1 MKPLKLTINAFGPYA
16 GKQEIDFSLLKN
28 NNLFLICGPTGAGKT
43 TIFDAISFAL
53 FGEASGGSRTIDS
66 LKSDHADKSETSYV
80 ILKFMVKGKMYSITR
95 YPTQKIE
102 KTKKNGDIQVVE
114 KKHSVEFLLPDN
126 RVISKTTEATK
137 EVEKILGLNSN
148 QFKQIVMLP
157 QGEFKKLLEAES
169 KDKEIIFRNIFGTE
183 KFLKFQDKLKEKQ
196 LILKRKIEG
205 DKQKREA
212 YITKI
217 DGDDNEE
224 LNLLIKEDNKDIW
237 ELIRLVKEL
246 IGADNEKECL
256 LKKDIEKVNEEIFK
270 IKEYEIKAKEINNK
284 LQLKEKVQ
292 EELNY
297 LEEKK
302 ETINEHQEVL
312 EKGRVALSLIHLER
326 SINEAKKEIEANK
339 LEIVNKEKELQSNT
353 KDLKESKEHYEECK
367 ELEKGKDRLI
377 EEKSKLNAIIG
388 RFKDYK
394 QKEILINSLKQQL
407 TSQEKVKD
415 SIKLKLENV
424 VNNIEFLRN
433 RITENAKKEL
443 ERVQYGNLLSEK
455 QRQKAELIEVYR
467 SIKKY
472 IDLRDEY
479 NLLLEKFNIQEN
491 IYNQAKK
498 NYDDGDILFRKGM
511 AGILA
516 MNLESGVKCPVCGSE
531 NHPEKALV
539 PENVP
544 TEEQLEKFKE
554 DYEAQKVLYDKLM
567 QALTIKNSEIENQ
580 LNDTITEKVERVKE
594 IITIKIEVNELKY
607 FEAINSN
614 VVERGKAIAKEI
626 GELVEKIKNID
637 VAIASKKEDE
647 DSLVMFLK
655 NQESLQ
661 NISEEENNKYQ
672 NLLTESAKEMALLQE
687 IKENLPTDM
696 ESEDEILIKIKE
708 SENKITML
716 EVNLKKALDVYTRM
730 QNIVAEN
737 KEALLQKN
745 NLLVKWN
752 SILSE
757 KDFEFKLAIEKSC
770 FIDSNDYNKSKISE
784 EELKIIEKEIQ
795 EFYQRLKSKKDQY
808 LMLQEELKDKEHI
821 DIDLIIK
828 SLNEK
833 ENELRELNSKEKKI
847 FSRLTS
853 NKDTLKLIIK
863 ISDRIKEDESEYNV
877 IGELSE
883 LANGNNLERIT
894 FERYVLAAYFD
905 DIIKAANRRLSKM
918 TNERYALKRKAEK
931 GKGTKQSG
939 LELEIIDAYTGK
951 ERHVNTLSGGEGFKA
966 SLALALGLAD
976 VIQSYA
982 GGVHIETMFV
992 DEGFGSLDPES
1003 LDGAINAL
1011 MDLKNLGR
1019 LVGIIS
1025 HVDELRERI
1034 EARLEVSLGKS
1045 GSHAKFIM
1053 K

>member
-1 MKPLKLTINAFGPYA
+1 M
-16 GKQEIDFSLLKN
+16 
-28 NNLFLICGPTGAGKT
+28 
-43 TIFDAISFAL
+43 
-53 FGEASGGSRTIDS
+53 
-66 LKSDHADKSETSYV
+66 
-80 ILKFMVKGKMYSITR
+80 
-95 YPTQKIE
+95 
-102 KTKKNGDIQVVE
+102 
-114 KKHSVEFLLPDN
+114 
-126 RVISKTTEATK
+126 
-137 EVEKILGLNSN
+137 
-148 QFKQIVMLP
+148 
-157 QGEFKKLLEAES
+157 
-169 KDKEIIFRNIFGTE
+169 
-183 KFLKFQDKLKEKQ
+183 
-196 LILKRKIEG
+196 
-205 DKQKREA
+205 
-212 YITKI
+212 
-217 DGDDNEE
+217 NE
-224 LNLLIKEDNKDIW
+224 
-237 ELIRLVKEL
+237 R
-246 IGADNEKECL
+246 
-256 LKKDIEKVNEEIFK
+256 
-270 IKEYEIKAKEINNK
+270 
-284 LQLKEKVQ
+284 
-292 EELNY
+292 
-297 LEEKK
+297 
-302 ETINEHQEVL
+302 QEVL

-353 KDLKESKEHYEECK
+353 KDLKESKEYYEECK

-407 TSQEKVKD
+407 TSQEKVKG

-455 QRQKAELIEVYR
+455 QRQKAELMEVYR

-491 IYNQAKK
+491 IYNKAKK

-594 IITIKIEVNELKY
+594 IITIKIEVNELKN

-626 GELVEKIKNID
+626 EELVEKIKNID

-687 IKENLPTDM
+687 IKENLPKDM

-716 EVNLKKALDVYTRM
+716 EVNSKKALDVYTRM

-863 ISDRIKEDESEYNV
+863 ISDKIKEDESEYNV

-905 DIIKAANRRLSKM
+905 DIIKAANRRLSRM

-951 ERHVNTLSGGEGFKA
+951 ERHVNTLSGGESFKA

>member
-1 MKPLKLTINAFGPYA
+1 M
-16 GKQEIDFSLLKN
+16 
-28 NNLFLICGPTGAGKT
+28 
-43 TIFDAISFAL
+43 
-53 FGEASGGSRTIDS
+53 
-66 LKSDHADKSETSYV
+66 
-80 ILKFMVKGKMYSITR
+80 
-95 YPTQKIE
+95 
-102 KTKKNGDIQVVE
+102 
-114 KKHSVEFLLPDN
+114 
-126 RVISKTTEATK
+126 
-137 EVEKILGLNSN
+137 
-148 QFKQIVMLP
+148 
-157 QGEFKKLLEAES
+157 
-169 KDKEIIFRNIFGTE
+169 
-183 KFLKFQDKLKEKQ
+183 
-196 LILKRKIEG
+196 
-205 DKQKREA
+205 
-212 YITKI
+212 
-217 DGDDNEE
+217 
-224 LNLLIKEDNKDIW
+224 
-237 ELIRLVKEL
+237 
-246 IGADNEKECL
+246 
-256 LKKDIEKVNEEIFK
+256 
-270 IKEYEIKAKEINNK
+270 
-284 LQLKEKVQ
+284 
-292 EELNY
+292 
-297 LEEKK
+297 
-302 ETINEHQEVL
+302 
-312 EKGRVALSLIHLER
+312 ALSLIHLER

-339 LEIVNKEKELQSNT
+339 LEIVNKEKELKSNT

-377 EEKSKLNAIIG
+377 EEKSKLNEIIG

-415 SIKLKLENV
+415 SIKLKLENA

-455 QRQKAELIEVYR
+455 QRQKAELMEVYR

-594 IITIKIEVNELKY
+594 IITIKIEVNELKN

-626 GELVEKIKNID
+626 EELVEKIKNID

-687 IKENLPTDM
+687 IKENLPKDM

-708 SENKITML
+708 FENKITML
-716 EVNLKKALDVYTRM
+716 EVNSKKALDVYTRM

-863 ISDRIKEDESEYNV
+863 ISDKIKEDESEYNV

-1045 GSHAKFIM
+1045 GSHSKFIM

>member
-16 GKQEIDFSLLKN
+16 GKEEIDFSLLKN

-80 ILKFMVKGKMYSITR
+80 TLEFMVKGKMYSITR

-102 KTKKNGDIQVVE
+102 KTKKNGNIQVVE
-114 KKHSVEFLLPDN
+114 KKHSVEFLLPDD

-217 DGDDNEE
+217 DGNDNEE

-246 IGADNEKECL
+246 IGADNEKEYL
-256 LKKDIEKVNEEIFK
+256 IKKDIEKVNEEIFK
-270 IKEYEIKAKEINNK
+270 IKEHEIKAKEINNK

-302 ETINEHQEVL
+302 EAMNERQEVL

-455 QRQKAELIEVYR
+455 QRQKAELMEVYR

-580 LNDTITEKVERVKE
+580 LNDTITEKVESVKE
-594 IITIKIEVNELKY
+594 IITIKIEVNELKN

-626 GELVEKIKNID
+626 EELVEKIKNID

-687 IKENLPTDM
+687 IKENLPKDM

-716 EVNLKKALDVYTRM
+716 EVNSKKALDVYTRM

-833 ENELRELNSKEKKI
+833 ENELRELNYKEKKI

-863 ISDRIKEDESEYNV
+863 ISDKIKEDESEYNV

>member
-1 MKPLKLTINAFGPYA
+1 M
-16 GKQEIDFSLLKN
+16 
-28 NNLFLICGPTGAGKT
+28 
-43 TIFDAISFAL
+43 
-53 FGEASGGSRTIDS
+53 
-66 LKSDHADKSETSYV
+66 
-80 ILKFMVKGKMYSITR
+80 
-95 YPTQKIE
+95 
-102 KTKKNGDIQVVE
+102 
-114 KKHSVEFLLPDN
+114 
-126 RVISKTTEATK
+126 
-137 EVEKILGLNSN
+137 
-148 QFKQIVMLP
+148 
-157 QGEFKKLLEAES
+157 
-169 KDKEIIFRNIFGTE
+169 
-183 KFLKFQDKLKEKQ
+183 
-196 LILKRKIEG
+196 
-205 DKQKREA
+205 
-212 YITKI
+212 
-217 DGDDNEE
+217 
-224 LNLLIKEDNKDIW
+224 
-237 ELIRLVKEL
+237 
-246 IGADNEKECL
+246 
-256 LKKDIEKVNEEIFK
+256 
-270 IKEYEIKAKEINNK
+270 
-284 LQLKEKVQ
+284 
-292 EELNY
+292 
-297 LEEKK
+297 
-302 ETINEHQEVL
+302 
-312 EKGRVALSLIHLER
+312 
-326 SINEAKKEIEANK
+326 
-339 LEIVNKEKELQSNT
+339 
-353 KDLKESKEHYEECK
+353 
-367 ELEKGKDRLI
+367 
-377 EEKSKLNAIIG
+377 
-388 RFKDYK
+388 
-394 QKEILINSLKQQL
+394 
-407 TSQEKVKD
+407 
-415 SIKLKLENV
+415 
-424 VNNIEFLRN
+424 
-433 RITENAKKEL
+433 
-443 ERVQYGNLLSEK
+443 
-455 QRQKAELIEVYR
+455 
-467 SIKKY
+467 
-472 IDLRDEY
+472 
-479 NLLLEKFNIQEN
+479 
-491 IYNQAKK
+491 
-498 NYDDGDILFRKGM
+498 
-511 AGILA
+511 
-516 MNLESGVKCPVCGSE
+516 
-531 NHPEKALV
+531 

-594 IITIKIEVNELKY
+594 IITIKIEVNELKN

-626 GELVEKIKNID
+626 EELVEKIKNID

-687 IKENLPTDM
+687 IKENLPKDM

-716 EVNLKKALDVYTRM
+716 EVNSKKALDVYTRM

-863 ISDRIKEDESEYNV
+863 ISDKIKEDESEYNV

-1045 GSHAKFIM
+1045 GSRAKFIM

>member
-1 MKPLKLTINAFGPYA
+1 M
-16 GKQEIDFSLLKN
+16 
-28 NNLFLICGPTGAGKT
+28 
-43 TIFDAISFAL
+43 
-53 FGEASGGSRTIDS
+53 
-66 LKSDHADKSETSYV
+66 
-80 ILKFMVKGKMYSITR
+80 
-95 YPTQKIE
+95 
-102 KTKKNGDIQVVE
+102 
-114 KKHSVEFLLPDN
+114 
-126 RVISKTTEATK
+126 
-137 EVEKILGLNSN
+137 
-148 QFKQIVMLP
+148 
-157 QGEFKKLLEAES
+157 
-169 KDKEIIFRNIFGTE
+169 
-183 KFLKFQDKLKEKQ
+183 
-196 LILKRKIEG
+196 
-205 DKQKREA
+205 
-212 YITKI
+212 
-217 DGDDNEE
+217 NE
-224 LNLLIKEDNKDIW
+224 
-237 ELIRLVKEL
+237 R
-246 IGADNEKECL
+246 
-256 LKKDIEKVNEEIFK
+256 
-270 IKEYEIKAKEINNK
+270 
-284 LQLKEKVQ
+284 
-292 EELNY
+292 
-297 LEEKK
+297 
-302 ETINEHQEVL
+302 QEVL

-339 LEIVNKEKELQSNT
+339 LEIVNKEKKLQSNT
-353 KDLKESKEHYEECK
+353 KDLKESKEYYEECK

-455 QRQKAELIEVYR
+455 QRQKAELMEVYR

-594 IITIKIEVNELKY
+594 IITIKIEVNELKN

-626 GELVEKIKNID
+626 EELVEKIKNID

-687 IKENLPTDM
+687 IKENLPKDM

-716 EVNLKKALDVYTRM
+716 EVNSKKALDVYTRM

-808 LMLQEELKDKEHI
+808 LMLQEELRDKEHI

-863 ISDRIKEDESEYNV
+863 ISDKIKEDESEYNV

>member
-1 MKPLKLTINAFGPYA
+1 M
-16 GKQEIDFSLLKN
+16 
-28 NNLFLICGPTGAGKT
+28 
-43 TIFDAISFAL
+43 
-53 FGEASGGSRTIDS
+53 
-66 LKSDHADKSETSYV
+66 
-80 ILKFMVKGKMYSITR
+80 
-95 YPTQKIE
+95 
-102 KTKKNGDIQVVE
+102 
-114 KKHSVEFLLPDN
+114 
-126 RVISKTTEATK
+126 
-137 EVEKILGLNSN
+137 
-148 QFKQIVMLP
+148 
-157 QGEFKKLLEAES
+157 KLLN
-169 KDKEIIFRNIFGTE
+169 F
-183 KFLKFQDKLKEKQ
+183 
-196 LILKRKIEG
+196 IEL
-205 DKQKREA
+205 
-212 YITKI
+212 
-217 DGDDNEE
+217 GDDIM
-224 LNLLIKEDNKDIW
+224 NLLITDVDLDIN
-237 ELIRLVKEL
+237 LIESENSRYIDISKLKIANCLGCFNCWTRTPGKCIIRDDAVRVYPL
-246 IGADNEKECL
+246 IAKSKNL
-256 LKKDIEKVNEEIFK
+256 IYVTK
-270 IKEYEIKAKEINNK
+270 IKFGTYDTP
-284 LQLKEKVQ
+284 LKT
-292 EELNY
+292 L
-297 LEEKK
+297 
-302 ETINEHQEVL
+302 
-312 EKGRVALSLIHLER
+312 LER
-326 SINEAKKEIEANK
+326 SLPIQQAFIRLYHGEA
-339 LEIVNKEKELQSNT
+339 
-353 KDLKESKEHYEECK
+353 HH
-367 ELEKGKDRLI
+367 
-377 EEKSKLNAIIG
+377 
-388 RFKDYK
+388 
-394 QKEILINSLKQQL
+394 
-407 TSQEKVKD
+407 
-415 SIKLKLENV
+415 
-424 VNNIEFLRN
+424 
-433 RITENAKKEL
+433 
-443 ERVQYGNLLSEK
+443 VQ
-455 QRQKAELIEVYR
+455 
-467 SIKKY
+467 
-472 IDLRDEY
+472 RD
-479 NLLLEKFNIQEN
+479 
-491 IYNQAKK
+491 
-498 NYDDGDILFRKGM
+498 
-511 AGILA
+511 
-516 MNLESGVKCPVCGSE
+516 V
-531 NHPEKALV
+531 
-539 PENVP
+539 
-544 TEEQLEKFKE
+544 
-554 DYEAQKVLYDKLM
+554 
-567 QALTIKNSEIENQ
+567 
-580 LNDTITEKVERVKE
+580 
-594 IITIKIEVNELKY
+594 ELKNATIIVY
-607 FEAINSN
+607 
-614 VVERGKAIAKEI
+614 G
-626 GELVEKIKNID
+626 
-637 VAIASKKEDE
+637 
-647 DSLVMFLK
+647 
-655 NQESLQ
+655 

-687 IKENLPTDM
+687 IKENLPKDM

-716 EVNLKKALDVYTRM
+716 EVNSKKALDVYTRM

-770 FIDSNDYNKSKISE
+770 FIDSNYYNKSKISE

-863 ISDRIKEDESEYNV
+863 ISDKIKEDESEYNV

-1045 GSHAKFIM
+1045 GSRAKFIM

>member
-1 MKPLKLTINAFGPYA
+1 MGQ
-16 GKQEIDFSLLKN
+16 QEQ
-28 NNLFLICGPTGAGKT
+28 G
-43 TIFDAISFAL
+43 IFDAISFAL

-80 ILKFMVKGKMYSITR
+80 TLEFMVKGKMYSITR

-102 KTKKNGDIQVVE
+102 KTKKNGNIQVVE
-114 KKHSVEFLLPDN
+114 KKHSVEFLLPDD

-217 DGDDNEE
+217 DGNDNEE

-246 IGADNEKECL
+246 IGADNEKEYL
-256 LKKDIEKVNEEIFK
+256 IKKNIEKVNEEIFK
-270 IKEYEIKAKEINNK
+270 IKEHEIKAKEINNK

-302 ETINEHQEVL
+302 EAMNERQEVL

-353 KDLKESKEHYEECK
+353 KDLKESKEYYEECK

-407 TSQEKVKD
+407 TSQEKVKG

-455 QRQKAELIEVYR
+455 QRQKAELMEVYR

-491 IYNQAKK
+491 IYNKAKK

-594 IITIKIEVNELKY
+594 IITIKIEVNELKN

-614 VVERGKAIAKEI
+614 VVERGKAIAKE
-626 GELVEKIKNID
+626 
-637 VAIASKKEDE
+637 KEDE

-687 IKENLPTDM
+687 IKENLPKDM

-716 EVNLKKALDVYTRM
+716 EVNSKKALDVYTRM

-863 ISDRIKEDESEYNV
+863 ISDKIKEDESEYNV

-905 DIIKAANRRLSKM
+905 DIIKAANRRLSRM

-951 ERHVNTLSGGEGFKA
+951 ERHVNTLSGGESFKA

>member
-1 MKPLKLTINAFGPYA
+1 M
-16 GKQEIDFSLLKN
+16 
-28 NNLFLICGPTGAGKT
+28 
-43 TIFDAISFAL
+43 
-53 FGEASGGSRTIDS
+53 
-66 LKSDHADKSETSYV
+66 
-80 ILKFMVKGKMYSITR
+80 
-95 YPTQKIE
+95 
-102 KTKKNGDIQVVE
+102 
-114 KKHSVEFLLPDN
+114 
-126 RVISKTTEATK
+126 
-137 EVEKILGLNSN
+137 
-148 QFKQIVMLP
+148 
-157 QGEFKKLLEAES
+157 
-169 KDKEIIFRNIFGTE
+169 
-183 KFLKFQDKLKEKQ
+183 
-196 LILKRKIEG
+196 
-205 DKQKREA
+205 
-212 YITKI
+212 
-217 DGDDNEE
+217 NE
-224 LNLLIKEDNKDIW
+224 
-237 ELIRLVKEL
+237 R
-246 IGADNEKECL
+246 
-256 LKKDIEKVNEEIFK
+256 
-270 IKEYEIKAKEINNK
+270 
-284 LQLKEKVQ
+284 
-292 EELNY
+292 
-297 LEEKK
+297 
-302 ETINEHQEVL
+302 QEVL

-455 QRQKAELIEVYR
+455 QRQKAELMEVYR

-580 LNDTITEKVERVKE
+580 LNDTITEKVESVKE
-594 IITIKIEVNELKY
+594 IITIKIEVNELKN

-626 GELVEKIKNID
+626 EELVEKIKNID

-687 IKENLPTDM
+687 IKENLPKDM

-757 KDFEFKLAIEKSC
+757 KYFEFKLAIEKSC

-863 ISDRIKEDESEYNV
+863 ISDKIKEDESEYNV

-1045 GSHAKFIM
+1045 GSNAKFII

>member
-1 MKPLKLTINAFGPYA
+1 M
-16 GKQEIDFSLLKN
+16 
-28 NNLFLICGPTGAGKT
+28 
-43 TIFDAISFAL
+43 
-53 FGEASGGSRTIDS
+53 
-66 LKSDHADKSETSYV
+66 
-80 ILKFMVKGKMYSITR
+80 
-95 YPTQKIE
+95 
-102 KTKKNGDIQVVE
+102 
-114 KKHSVEFLLPDN
+114 
-126 RVISKTTEATK
+126 
-137 EVEKILGLNSN
+137 
-148 QFKQIVMLP
+148 
-157 QGEFKKLLEAES
+157 
-169 KDKEIIFRNIFGTE
+169 
-183 KFLKFQDKLKEKQ
+183 
-196 LILKRKIEG
+196 
-205 DKQKREA
+205 
-212 YITKI
+212 
-217 DGDDNEE
+217 
-224 LNLLIKEDNKDIW
+224 
-237 ELIRLVKEL
+237 
-246 IGADNEKECL
+246 
-256 LKKDIEKVNEEIFK
+256 
-270 IKEYEIKAKEINNK
+270 
-284 LQLKEKVQ
+284 
-292 EELNY
+292 
-297 LEEKK
+297 
-302 ETINEHQEVL
+302 
-312 EKGRVALSLIHLER
+312 
-326 SINEAKKEIEANK
+326 
-339 LEIVNKEKELQSNT
+339 EIVNKEKELQSNT

-455 QRQKAELIEVYR
+455 QRQKAELMEVYR

-594 IITIKIEVNELKY
+594 IITIKIEVNELKN

-626 GELVEKIKNID
+626 EELVEKIKNID

-687 IKENLPTDM
+687 IKENLPKDM

-716 EVNLKKALDVYTRM
+716 EVNSKKALDVYTRM

-863 ISDRIKEDESEYNV
+863 ISDKIKEDESEYNV

-1045 GSHAKFIM
+1045 GSRAKFIM

>member
-1 MKPLKLTINAFGPYA
+1 MKALILAA
-16 GKQEIDFSLLKN
+16 GL
-28 NNLFLICGPTGAGKT
+28 
-43 TIFDAISFAL
+43 
-53 FGEASGGSRTIDS
+53 GSRLRPLTDEVP
-66 LKSDHADKSETSYV
+66 KC
-80 ILKFMVKGKMYSITR
+80 MVKVNGVSIIDKQIQNLKENGVNELFVVTGYKGDILEKHIIEKYNALDIKILHNDVYDRTNNMYSLNMAKD
-95 YPTQKIE
+95 YLYGE
-102 KTKKNGDIQVVE
+102 
-114 KKHSVEFLLPDN
+114 EF
-126 RVISKTTEATK
+126 IMM
-137 EVEKILGLNSN
+137 NSDV
-148 QFKQIVMLP
+148 FF
-157 QGEFKKLLEAES
+157 QGE
-169 KDKEIIFRNIFGTE
+169 II
-183 KFLKFQDKLKEKQ
+183 
-196 LILKRKIEG
+196 
-205 DKQKREA
+205 
-212 YITKI
+212 
-217 DGDDNEE
+217 
-224 LNLLIKEDNKDIW
+224 NLLIKEDNKDIW

-246 IGADNEKECL
+246 IGADNEKEYL
-256 LKKDIEKVNEEIFK
+256 IKKDIEKVNEEIFK
-270 IKEYEIKAKEINNK
+270 IKEHEIKAKEINNK

-302 ETINEHQEVL
+302 EAMNERQEVL

-339 LEIVNKEKELQSNT
+339 LEIVNKEKEMQSNT

-455 QRQKAELIEVYR
+455 QRQKAELMEVYR

-594 IITIKIEVNELKY
+594 IITIKIEVNELKN

-626 GELVEKIKNID
+626 EELVEKIKNID
-637 VAIASKKEDE
+637 AAIASKKEDE

-687 IKENLPTDM
+687 IKENLPKDM

>member
-1 MKPLKLTINAFGPYA
+1 M
-16 GKQEIDFSLLKN
+16 
-28 NNLFLICGPTGAGKT
+28 
-43 TIFDAISFAL
+43 
-53 FGEASGGSRTIDS
+53 
-66 LKSDHADKSETSYV
+66 
-80 ILKFMVKGKMYSITR
+80 
-95 YPTQKIE
+95 
-102 KTKKNGDIQVVE
+102 
-114 KKHSVEFLLPDN
+114 
-126 RVISKTTEATK
+126 
-137 EVEKILGLNSN
+137 
-148 QFKQIVMLP
+148 
-157 QGEFKKLLEAES
+157 
-169 KDKEIIFRNIFGTE
+169 
-183 KFLKFQDKLKEKQ
+183 
-196 LILKRKIEG
+196 
-205 DKQKREA
+205 
-212 YITKI
+212 
-217 DGDDNEE
+217 
-224 LNLLIKEDNKDIW
+224 
-237 ELIRLVKEL
+237 
-246 IGADNEKECL
+246 
-256 LKKDIEKVNEEIFK
+256 
-270 IKEYEIKAKEINNK
+270 
-284 LQLKEKVQ
+284 
-292 EELNY
+292 
-297 LEEKK
+297 
-302 ETINEHQEVL
+302 
-312 EKGRVALSLIHLER
+312 
-326 SINEAKKEIEANK
+326 
-339 LEIVNKEKELQSNT
+339 
-353 KDLKESKEHYEECK
+353 
-367 ELEKGKDRLI
+367 
-377 EEKSKLNAIIG
+377 
-388 RFKDYK
+388 
-394 QKEILINSLKQQL
+394 INSLKQQL

-455 QRQKAELIEVYR
+455 QRQKAELMEVYR

-594 IITIKIEVNELKY
+594 IITIKIEVNELKN

-626 GELVEKIKNID
+626 EELVEKIKNID

-687 IKENLPTDM
+687 IKENLPKDM

-1034 EARLEVSLGKS
+1034 EARLEVSLGKR

>member
-1 MKPLKLTINAFGPYA
+1 M
-16 GKQEIDFSLLKN
+16 
-28 NNLFLICGPTGAGKT
+28 
-43 TIFDAISFAL
+43 
-53 FGEASGGSRTIDS
+53 
-66 LKSDHADKSETSYV
+66 
-80 ILKFMVKGKMYSITR
+80 
-95 YPTQKIE
+95 
-102 KTKKNGDIQVVE
+102 
-114 KKHSVEFLLPDN
+114 
-126 RVISKTTEATK
+126 
-137 EVEKILGLNSN
+137 
-148 QFKQIVMLP
+148 
-157 QGEFKKLLEAES
+157 
-169 KDKEIIFRNIFGTE
+169 
-183 KFLKFQDKLKEKQ
+183 
-196 LILKRKIEG
+196 
-205 DKQKREA
+205 
-212 YITKI
+212 
-217 DGDDNEE
+217 
-224 LNLLIKEDNKDIW
+224 
-237 ELIRLVKEL
+237 
-246 IGADNEKECL
+246 
-256 LKKDIEKVNEEIFK
+256 
-270 IKEYEIKAKEINNK
+270 
-284 LQLKEKVQ
+284 
-292 EELNY
+292 
-297 LEEKK
+297 
-302 ETINEHQEVL
+302 
-312 EKGRVALSLIHLER
+312 ALSLIHLER

-339 LEIVNKEKELQSNT
+339 LEIVNKEKELKSNT

-377 EEKSKLNAIIG
+377 EEKSKLNEIIG

-415 SIKLKLENV
+415 SIKLKLENA

-455 QRQKAELIEVYR
+455 QRQKAELMEVYR

-594 IITIKIEVNELKY
+594 IITIKIEVNELKN

-626 GELVEKIKNID
+626 EELVEKIKNID

-647 DSLVMFLK
+647 DSLVMLLK

-687 IKENLPTDM
+687 IKENLPKDM

-708 SENKITML
+708 FENKITML
-716 EVNLKKALDVYTRM
+716 EVNSKKALDVYTRM

-770 FIDSNDYNKSKISE
+770 FIDSNDYNNSKISE

-863 ISDRIKEDESEYNV
+863 ISDKIKEDESEYNI

-1045 GSHAKFIM
+1045 GSRAKFIM

>member
-1 MKPLKLTINAFGPYA
+1 M
-16 GKQEIDFSLLKN
+16 
-28 NNLFLICGPTGAGKT
+28 
-43 TIFDAISFAL
+43 
-53 FGEASGGSRTIDS
+53 
-66 LKSDHADKSETSYV
+66 
-80 ILKFMVKGKMYSITR
+80 
-95 YPTQKIE
+95 
-102 KTKKNGDIQVVE
+102 
-114 KKHSVEFLLPDN
+114 
-126 RVISKTTEATK
+126 
-137 EVEKILGLNSN
+137 
-148 QFKQIVMLP
+148 
-157 QGEFKKLLEAES
+157 
-169 KDKEIIFRNIFGTE
+169 
-183 KFLKFQDKLKEKQ
+183 KFQDKLKEKQ

-217 DGDDNEE
+217 DGNDNEE

-246 IGADNEKECL
+246 IGADNEKEYL
-256 LKKDIEKVNEEIFK
+256 IKKDIEKVNEEIFK
-270 IKEYEIKAKEINNK
+270 IKEHEIKAKEINNK
-284 LQLKEKVQ
+284 LQVKEKVQ

-302 ETINEHQEVL
+302 EAMNERQEVL

-339 LEIVNKEKELQSNT
+339 LEIVNKEKELKSNT

-377 EEKSKLNAIIG
+377 EEKSKLNEIIG

-415 SIKLKLENV
+415 SIKLKLENA

-455 QRQKAELIEVYR
+455 QRQKAELMEVYR

-594 IITIKIEVNELKY
+594 IITIKIEVNELKN

-626 GELVEKIKNID
+626 EELVEKIKNID

-687 IKENLPTDM
+687 IKENLPKDM

-708 SENKITML
+708 FENKITML
-716 EVNLKKALDVYTRM
+716 EVNSKKALDVYTRM

-863 ISDRIKEDESEYNV
+863 ISDKIKEDESEYNV

-1045 GSHAKFIM
+1045 GSRAKFIM

>member
-1 MKPLKLTINAFGPYA
+1 M
-16 GKQEIDFSLLKN
+16 
-28 NNLFLICGPTGAGKT
+28 
-43 TIFDAISFAL
+43 
-53 FGEASGGSRTIDS
+53 
-66 LKSDHADKSETSYV
+66 
-80 ILKFMVKGKMYSITR
+80 
-95 YPTQKIE
+95 
-102 KTKKNGDIQVVE
+102 
-114 KKHSVEFLLPDN
+114 
-126 RVISKTTEATK
+126 
-137 EVEKILGLNSN
+137 
-148 QFKQIVMLP
+148 
-157 QGEFKKLLEAES
+157 
-169 KDKEIIFRNIFGTE
+169 
-183 KFLKFQDKLKEKQ
+183 
-196 LILKRKIEG
+196 
-205 DKQKREA
+205 
-212 YITKI
+212 
-217 DGDDNEE
+217 
-224 LNLLIKEDNKDIW
+224 
-237 ELIRLVKEL
+237 
-246 IGADNEKECL
+246 
-256 LKKDIEKVNEEIFK
+256 
-270 IKEYEIKAKEINNK
+270 
-284 LQLKEKVQ
+284 
-292 EELNY
+292 
-297 LEEKK
+297 
-302 ETINEHQEVL
+302 
-312 EKGRVALSLIHLER
+312 ER

-339 LEIVNKEKELQSNT
+339 LEIVNKEKKLQSNT

-455 QRQKAELIEVYR
+455 QRQKAELMEVYR

-594 IITIKIEVNELKY
+594 IITIKIEVNELKN

-626 GELVEKIKNID
+626 EELVEKIKNID

-687 IKENLPTDM
+687 IKENLPKDM

-1034 EARLEVSLGKS
+1034 EARLEVSLGKR

>member
-1 MKPLKLTINAFGPYA
+1 M
-16 GKQEIDFSLLKN
+16 
-28 NNLFLICGPTGAGKT
+28 
-43 TIFDAISFAL
+43 
-53 FGEASGGSRTIDS
+53 
-66 LKSDHADKSETSYV
+66 
-80 ILKFMVKGKMYSITR
+80 
-95 YPTQKIE
+95 
-102 KTKKNGDIQVVE
+102 
-114 KKHSVEFLLPDN
+114 
-126 RVISKTTEATK
+126 
-137 EVEKILGLNSN
+137 
-148 QFKQIVMLP
+148 
-157 QGEFKKLLEAES
+157 
-169 KDKEIIFRNIFGTE
+169 
-183 KFLKFQDKLKEKQ
+183 
-196 LILKRKIEG
+196 
-205 DKQKREA
+205 
-212 YITKI
+212 
-217 DGDDNEE
+217 NE
-224 LNLLIKEDNKDIW
+224 
-237 ELIRLVKEL
+237 R
-246 IGADNEKECL
+246 
-256 LKKDIEKVNEEIFK
+256 
-270 IKEYEIKAKEINNK
+270 
-284 LQLKEKVQ
+284 
-292 EELNY
+292 
-297 LEEKK
+297 
-302 ETINEHQEVL
+302 QEVL

-339 LEIVNKEKELQSNT
+339 LEIVNKEKELKSNT

-377 EEKSKLNAIIG
+377 EEKSKLNEIIG

-415 SIKLKLENV
+415 SIKLKLENA

-455 QRQKAELIEVYR
+455 QRQKAELMEVYR

-594 IITIKIEVNELKY
+594 IITIKIEVNELKN

-626 GELVEKIKNID
+626 EELVEKIKNID

-687 IKENLPTDM
+687 IKENLPKDM

-708 SENKITML
+708 FENKITML
-716 EVNLKKALDVYTRM
+716 EVNSKKALDVYTRM

-833 ENELRELNSKEKKI
+833 ENEIRELNSKEKKI

-863 ISDRIKEDESEYNV
+863 ISDKIKEDESEYNV

-1045 GSHAKFIM
+1045 GSRAKFIM

>member
-1 MKPLKLTINAFGPYA
+1 M
-16 GKQEIDFSLLKN
+16 
-28 NNLFLICGPTGAGKT
+28 
-43 TIFDAISFAL
+43 
-53 FGEASGGSRTIDS
+53 
-66 LKSDHADKSETSYV
+66 
-80 ILKFMVKGKMYSITR
+80 
-95 YPTQKIE
+95 
-102 KTKKNGDIQVVE
+102 
-114 KKHSVEFLLPDN
+114 
-126 RVISKTTEATK
+126 
-137 EVEKILGLNSN
+137 
-148 QFKQIVMLP
+148 
-157 QGEFKKLLEAES
+157 
-169 KDKEIIFRNIFGTE
+169 
-183 KFLKFQDKLKEKQ
+183 
-196 LILKRKIEG
+196 
-205 DKQKREA
+205 
-212 YITKI
+212 
-217 DGDDNEE
+217 
-224 LNLLIKEDNKDIW
+224 
-237 ELIRLVKEL
+237 
-246 IGADNEKECL
+246 
-256 LKKDIEKVNEEIFK
+256 
-270 IKEYEIKAKEINNK
+270 
-284 LQLKEKVQ
+284 
-292 EELNY
+292 
-297 LEEKK
+297 
-302 ETINEHQEVL
+302 
-312 EKGRVALSLIHLER
+312 ALSLIHLER

-339 LEIVNKEKELQSNT
+339 LEIVNKEKKLQSNT

-455 QRQKAELIEVYR
+455 QRQKAELMEVYR

-594 IITIKIEVNELKY
+594 IITIKIEVNELKN

-626 GELVEKIKNID
+626 EELVEKIKNID

-687 IKENLPTDM
+687 IKENLPKDM

>member
-1 MKPLKLTINAFGPYA
+1 M
-16 GKQEIDFSLLKN
+16 
-28 NNLFLICGPTGAGKT
+28 
-43 TIFDAISFAL
+43 
-53 FGEASGGSRTIDS
+53 
-66 LKSDHADKSETSYV
+66 
-80 ILKFMVKGKMYSITR
+80 
-95 YPTQKIE
+95 
-102 KTKKNGDIQVVE
+102 
-114 KKHSVEFLLPDN
+114 
-126 RVISKTTEATK
+126 
-137 EVEKILGLNSN
+137 
-148 QFKQIVMLP
+148 
-157 QGEFKKLLEAES
+157 
-169 KDKEIIFRNIFGTE
+169 
-183 KFLKFQDKLKEKQ
+183 
-196 LILKRKIEG
+196 
-205 DKQKREA
+205 
-212 YITKI
+212 
-217 DGDDNEE
+217 
-224 LNLLIKEDNKDIW
+224 
-237 ELIRLVKEL
+237 
-246 IGADNEKECL
+246 
-256 LKKDIEKVNEEIFK
+256 
-270 IKEYEIKAKEINNK
+270 
-284 LQLKEKVQ
+284 
-292 EELNY
+292 
-297 LEEKK
+297 
-302 ETINEHQEVL
+302 
-312 EKGRVALSLIHLER
+312 ALSLIHLER

-647 DSLVMFLK
+647 DSLVMLLK

-716 EVNLKKALDVYTRM
+716 EVNSKKALDVYTRM

-847 FSRLTS
+847 VSRLTS

-863 ISDRIKEDESEYNV
+863 ISDKIKEDESEYNI

>member
-1 MKPLKLTINAFGPYA
+1 M
-16 GKQEIDFSLLKN
+16 
-28 NNLFLICGPTGAGKT
+28 
-43 TIFDAISFAL
+43 
-53 FGEASGGSRTIDS
+53 
-66 LKSDHADKSETSYV
+66 
-80 ILKFMVKGKMYSITR
+80 
-95 YPTQKIE
+95 
-102 KTKKNGDIQVVE
+102 
-114 KKHSVEFLLPDN
+114 
-126 RVISKTTEATK
+126 
-137 EVEKILGLNSN
+137 
-148 QFKQIVMLP
+148 
-157 QGEFKKLLEAES
+157 
-169 KDKEIIFRNIFGTE
+169 
-183 KFLKFQDKLKEKQ
+183 
-196 LILKRKIEG
+196 
-205 DKQKREA
+205 
-212 YITKI
+212 
-217 DGDDNEE
+217 NE
-224 LNLLIKEDNKDIW
+224 
-237 ELIRLVKEL
+237 R
-246 IGADNEKECL
+246 
-256 LKKDIEKVNEEIFK
+256 
-270 IKEYEIKAKEINNK
+270 
-284 LQLKEKVQ
+284 
-292 EELNY
+292 
-297 LEEKK
+297 
-302 ETINEHQEVL
+302 QEVL

-339 LEIVNKEKELQSNT
+339 LEIVNKEKKLQSNT

-455 QRQKAELIEVYR
+455 QRQKAELMEVYR

-594 IITIKIEVNELKY
+594 IITIKIEVNELKN

-626 GELVEKIKNID
+626 EELVEKIKNID

-687 IKENLPTDM
+687 IKENLPKDM

-1034 EARLEVSLGKS
+1034 EARLEVSLGKR

>member
-1 MKPLKLTINAFGPYA
+1 M
-16 GKQEIDFSLLKN
+16 
-28 NNLFLICGPTGAGKT
+28 
-43 TIFDAISFAL
+43 
-53 FGEASGGSRTIDS
+53 
-66 LKSDHADKSETSYV
+66 
-80 ILKFMVKGKMYSITR
+80 
-95 YPTQKIE
+95 
-102 KTKKNGDIQVVE
+102 
-114 KKHSVEFLLPDN
+114 
-126 RVISKTTEATK
+126 
-137 EVEKILGLNSN
+137 
-148 QFKQIVMLP
+148 
-157 QGEFKKLLEAES
+157 
-169 KDKEIIFRNIFGTE
+169 
-183 KFLKFQDKLKEKQ
+183 
-196 LILKRKIEG
+196 
-205 DKQKREA
+205 
-212 YITKI
+212 
-217 DGDDNEE
+217 
-224 LNLLIKEDNKDIW
+224 
-237 ELIRLVKEL
+237 
-246 IGADNEKECL
+246 
-256 LKKDIEKVNEEIFK
+256 
-270 IKEYEIKAKEINNK
+270 
-284 LQLKEKVQ
+284 
-292 EELNY
+292 
-297 LEEKK
+297 
-302 ETINEHQEVL
+302 
-312 EKGRVALSLIHLER
+312 ALSLIHLER

-339 LEIVNKEKELQSNT
+339 LEIVNKEKKLQSNT

-455 QRQKAELIEVYR
+455 QRQKAELMEVYR

-594 IITIKIEVNELKY
+594 IITIKIEVNELKN

-626 GELVEKIKNID
+626 EELVEKIKNID

-687 IKENLPTDM
+687 IKENLPKDM

-1034 EARLEVSLGKS
+1034 EARLEVSLGKR
-1045 GSHAKFIM
+1045 GSHAKFFM

>member
-1 MKPLKLTINAFGPYA
+1 N
-16 GKQEIDFSLLKN
+16 
-28 NNLFLICGPTGAGKT
+28 
-43 TIFDAISFAL
+43 
-53 FGEASGGSRTIDS
+53 
-66 LKSDHADKSETSYV
+66 
-80 ILKFMVKGKMYSITR
+80 
-95 YPTQKIE
+95 
-102 KTKKNGDIQVVE
+102 
-114 KKHSVEFLLPDN
+114 
-126 RVISKTTEATK
+126 
-137 EVEKILGLNSN
+137 
-148 QFKQIVMLP
+148 
-157 QGEFKKLLEAES
+157 
-169 KDKEIIFRNIFGTE
+169 
-183 KFLKFQDKLKEKQ
+183 
-196 LILKRKIEG
+196 
-205 DKQKREA
+205 
-212 YITKI
+212 
-217 DGDDNEE
+217 DNEE

-246 IGADNEKECL
+246 IGADNEKEYL
-256 LKKDIEKVNEEIFK
+256 IKKDIEKVNEEIFK
-270 IKEYEIKAKEINNK
+270 IKEHEIKAKEINNK

-302 ETINEHQEVL
+302 EAMNERQEVL

-339 LEIVNKEKELQSNT
+339 LEIVNKEKKLQSNT
-353 KDLKESKEHYEECK
+353 KDLKESKEYYEECK

-455 QRQKAELIEVYR
+455 QRQKAELMEVYR

-594 IITIKIEVNELKY
+594 IITIKIEVNELKN

-626 GELVEKIKNID
+626 EELVEKIKNID

-687 IKENLPTDM
+687 IKENLPKDM

-716 EVNLKKALDVYTRM
+716 EVNSKKALDVYTRM

-808 LMLQEELKDKEHI
+808 LMLQEELRDKEHI

-863 ISDRIKEDESEYNV
+863 ISDKIKEDESEYNV

>member
-1 MKPLKLTINAFGPYA
+1 M
-16 GKQEIDFSLLKN
+16 
-28 NNLFLICGPTGAGKT
+28 
-43 TIFDAISFAL
+43 
-53 FGEASGGSRTIDS
+53 
-66 LKSDHADKSETSYV
+66 
-80 ILKFMVKGKMYSITR
+80 
-95 YPTQKIE
+95 
-102 KTKKNGDIQVVE
+102 
-114 KKHSVEFLLPDN
+114 
-126 RVISKTTEATK
+126 
-137 EVEKILGLNSN
+137 
-148 QFKQIVMLP
+148 
-157 QGEFKKLLEAES
+157 
-169 KDKEIIFRNIFGTE
+169 
-183 KFLKFQDKLKEKQ
+183 
-196 LILKRKIEG
+196 
-205 DKQKREA
+205 
-212 YITKI
+212 
-217 DGDDNEE
+217 
-224 LNLLIKEDNKDIW
+224 
-237 ELIRLVKEL
+237 
-246 IGADNEKECL
+246 
-256 LKKDIEKVNEEIFK
+256 
-270 IKEYEIKAKEINNK
+270 
-284 LQLKEKVQ
+284 
-292 EELNY
+292 
-297 LEEKK
+297 
-302 ETINEHQEVL
+302 
-312 EKGRVALSLIHLER
+312 
-326 SINEAKKEIEANK
+326 
-339 LEIVNKEKELQSNT
+339 QSNT

-455 QRQKAELIEVYR
+455 QRQKAELMEVYR

-594 IITIKIEVNELKY
+594 IITIKIEVNELKN

-626 GELVEKIKNID
+626 EELVEKIKNID

-687 IKENLPTDM
+687 IKENLPKDM

-716 EVNLKKALDVYTRM
+716 EVNSKKALDVYTRM

-863 ISDRIKEDESEYNV
+863 ISDKIKEDESEYNV

-1045 GSHAKFIM
+1045 GSRAKFIM

>member
-1 MKPLKLTINAFGPYA
+1 M
-16 GKQEIDFSLLKN
+16 
-28 NNLFLICGPTGAGKT
+28 
-43 TIFDAISFAL
+43 
-53 FGEASGGSRTIDS
+53 
-66 LKSDHADKSETSYV
+66 
-80 ILKFMVKGKMYSITR
+80 
-95 YPTQKIE
+95 
-102 KTKKNGDIQVVE
+102 
-114 KKHSVEFLLPDN
+114 
-126 RVISKTTEATK
+126 
-137 EVEKILGLNSN
+137 
-148 QFKQIVMLP
+148 
-157 QGEFKKLLEAES
+157 
-169 KDKEIIFRNIFGTE
+169 
-183 KFLKFQDKLKEKQ
+183 
-196 LILKRKIEG
+196 
-205 DKQKREA
+205 
-212 YITKI
+212 
-217 DGDDNEE
+217 
-224 LNLLIKEDNKDIW
+224 
-237 ELIRLVKEL
+237 
-246 IGADNEKECL
+246 
-256 LKKDIEKVNEEIFK
+256 
-270 IKEYEIKAKEINNK
+270 
-284 LQLKEKVQ
+284 
-292 EELNY
+292 
-297 LEEKK
+297 
-302 ETINEHQEVL
+302 
-312 EKGRVALSLIHLER
+312 ALSLIHLER

-424 VNNIEFLRN
+424 INNIEFLRN

-455 QRQKAELIEVYR
+455 QRQKAELMVVYR

-594 IITIKIEVNELKY
+594 IITIKIEVNELKN

-626 GELVEKIKNID
+626 EELVEKIKNID

-687 IKENLPTDM
+687 IKENLPKDM

-716 EVNLKKALDVYTRM
+716 EVNSKKALDVYTRI

-863 ISDRIKEDESEYNV
+863 ISDKIKEDESEYNI

>member
-1 MKPLKLTINAFGPYA
+1 M
-16 GKQEIDFSLLKN
+16 
-28 NNLFLICGPTGAGKT
+28 
-43 TIFDAISFAL
+43 
-53 FGEASGGSRTIDS
+53 
-66 LKSDHADKSETSYV
+66 
-80 ILKFMVKGKMYSITR
+80 
-95 YPTQKIE
+95 
-102 KTKKNGDIQVVE
+102 
-114 KKHSVEFLLPDN
+114 
-126 RVISKTTEATK
+126 
-137 EVEKILGLNSN
+137 
-148 QFKQIVMLP
+148 
-157 QGEFKKLLEAES
+157 
-169 KDKEIIFRNIFGTE
+169 
-183 KFLKFQDKLKEKQ
+183 
-196 LILKRKIEG
+196 
-205 DKQKREA
+205 
-212 YITKI
+212 
-217 DGDDNEE
+217 NE
-224 LNLLIKEDNKDIW
+224 
-237 ELIRLVKEL
+237 R
-246 IGADNEKECL
+246 
-256 LKKDIEKVNEEIFK
+256 
-270 IKEYEIKAKEINNK
+270 
-284 LQLKEKVQ
+284 
-292 EELNY
+292 
-297 LEEKK
+297 
-302 ETINEHQEVL
+302 QEVL

-377 EEKSKLNAIIG
+377 EEKSKLNAIIS

-455 QRQKAELIEVYR
+455 QRQKAELMEVYR

-554 DYEAQKVLYDKLM
+554 DYEAQKVLYDKFM

-647 DSLVMFLK
+647 DSLVMLLK

-687 IKENLPTDM
+687 IKENLPKDM

-716 EVNLKKALDVYTRM
+716 EVNSKKALDVYTRI

-863 ISDRIKEDESEYNV
+863 ISDKIKEDESEYNV

-1045 GSHAKFIM
+1045 GSRAKFIM